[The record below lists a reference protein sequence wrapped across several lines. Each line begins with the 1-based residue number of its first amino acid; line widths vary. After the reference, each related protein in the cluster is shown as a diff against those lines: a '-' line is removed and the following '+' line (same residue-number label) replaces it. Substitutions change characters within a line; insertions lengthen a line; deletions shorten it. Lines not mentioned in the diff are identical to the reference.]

1 MGSGYGGPKQEG
13 EANWGEEEFHMGSGG
28 GGDLLGGW
36 GPCGMRGCPHW
47 KVALCVM
54 SRVS

>member
-1 MGSGYGGPKQEG
+1 MVAQSRRVKPTG
-13 EANWGEEEFHMGSGG
+13 GEEEFHMRWGAGG